1 MGTEGG
7 LTSAFGRT
15 GGPEIGPHP
24 DKKGDLTAMRNRKL
38 LFAGLTMAMLVAMN
52 SVAFAAAGD
61 KTIGQVIA
69 DGGVIGYIII
79 AMSVAAL
86 ALFIEHAI
94 TVRRDKIVPP
104 ELIDELEALFE
115 EEEYQEALELCESE
129 PNYLTNILSA
139 GLPKINAGF
148 DAMEKAMDEVS
159 EEETI
164 KLQQKIS
171 WLNLIANI
179 APMMGLLGTVGG
191 MITAFNTITL
201 KGANVT
207 PADLSTG
214 ISAALVTTML
224 GLIVAI
230 PTMSVFFYFRNKV
243 IKVSLELSAIADD
256 LVERFRPQ
264 QQ

>member
-1 MGTEGG
+1 
-7 LTSAFGRT
+7 
-15 GGPEIGPHP
+15 
-24 DKKGDLTAMRNRKL
+24 MRNRKL
-38 LFAGLTMAMLVAMN
+38 LFAGVLVVMVLAMS
-52 SVAFAAAGD
+52 SVAFAQEREGKTLGD
-61 KTIGQVIA
+61 VIK
-69 DGGVIGYIII
+69 DGGLIGFIII
-79 AMSVAAL
+79 GMSVAAL
-86 ALFIEHAI
+86 ALTIEHII
-94 TVRRDKIVPP
+94 TIRRDKIVPP

-129 PNYLTNILSA
+129 PNFLTNILSA

-148 DAMEKAMDEVS
+148 EAMEKAMDEVS

-171 WLNLIANI
+171 WLNLIANL
-179 APMMGLLGTVGG
+179 APMMGLLGTVYG
-191 MITAFNTITL
+191 MIVAFNEITKL
-201 KGANVT
+201 GPNVT

-230 PTMSVFFYFRNKV
+230 PTMAAFFYFRNKV
-243 IKVSLELSAIADD
+243 IKVSLELAAIADD

>member
-1 MGTEGG
+1 M
-7 LTSAFGRT
+7 
-15 GGPEIGPHP
+15 
-24 DKKGDLTAMRNRKL
+24 L
-38 LFAGLTMAMLVAMN
+38 LIAGLMVAMIVVTA
-52 SVAFAAAGD
+52 SVAQAGGQEKTLGD
-61 KTIGQVIA
+61 VIKDGGTIGFMI
-69 DGGVIGYIII
+69 IG
-79 AMSVAAL
+79 MSVAAL

-94 TVRRDKIVPP
+94 TIRRDKIVPP
-104 ELIDELEALFE
+104 ELVDELEALFE

-129 PNYLTNILSA
+129 PNFLTNILSA

-171 WLNLIANI
+171 WLNLIGNI
-179 APMMGLLGTVGG
+179 APMMGLLGTVYG
-191 MITAFNTITL
+191 MIVAFNTITQL
-201 KGANVT
+201 GANVT
-207 PADLSTG
+207 PADLSVG
-214 ISAALVTTML
+214 ISAALVTTLL

-230 PTMSVFFYFRNKV
+230 PTMSAFFYFRNKV
-243 IKVSLELSAIADD
+243 VKVSLELSAIAED

>member
-1 MGTEGG
+1 MLLIAGLMVAMVLVMAGVADAAAAKEKTLGDVIKDGG
-7 LTSAFGRT
+7 L
-15 GGPEIGPHP
+15 IG
-24 DKKGDLTAMRNRKL
+24 
-38 LFAGLTMAMLVAMN
+38 F
-52 SVAFAAAGD
+52 
-61 KTIGQVIA
+61 
-69 DGGVIGYIII
+69 III
-79 AMSVAAL
+79 GMSVAAL

-94 TVRRDKIVPP
+94 TIRRDKIVPP
-104 ELIDELEALFE
+104 ELVDELEALFE

-129 PNYLTNILSA
+129 PNFLTNILSA

-171 WLNLIANI
+171 WLNLIGTI
-179 APMMGLLGTVGG
+179 APMMGLLGTVYG
-191 MITAFNTITL
+191 MIVAFNQITIL
-201 KGANVT
+201 GANVT
-207 PADLSTG
+207 PADLSVG

-230 PTMSVFFYFRNKV
+230 PTMAAFFYFRNKV
-243 IKVSLELSAIADD
+243 VKVSLELSAIAED

>member
-1 MGTEGG
+1 
-7 LTSAFGRT
+7 
-15 GGPEIGPHP
+15 
-24 DKKGDLTAMRNRKL
+24 MRNRKL
-38 LFAGLTMAMLVAMN
+38 LFAGVLVVMVLAMS
-52 SVAFAAAGD
+52 SVAFAQEREGKTLGD
-61 KTIGQVIA
+61 VIQ
-69 DGGVIGYIII
+69 DGGLIGFIII
-79 AMSVAAL
+79 GMSVAAL
-86 ALFIEHAI
+86 ALTIDHII
-94 TVRRDKIVPP
+94 TIRRDKIVPP

-129 PNYLTNILSA
+129 PNFLTNILSA

-148 DAMEKAMDEVS
+148 EAMEKAMDEVS

-171 WLNLIANI
+171 WLNLIANL
-179 APMMGLLGTVGG
+179 APMMGLLGTVYG
-191 MITAFNTITL
+191 MIVAFNEITKL
-201 KGANVT
+201 GPNVT

-230 PTMSVFFYFRNKV
+230 PTMAAFFYFRNKV
-243 IKVSLELSAIADD
+243 IKVSLELAAIADD